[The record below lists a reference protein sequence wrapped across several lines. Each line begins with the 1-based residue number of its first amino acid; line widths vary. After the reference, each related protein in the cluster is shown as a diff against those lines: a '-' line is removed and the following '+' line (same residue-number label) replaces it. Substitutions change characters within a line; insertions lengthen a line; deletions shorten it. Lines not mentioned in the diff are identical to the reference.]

1 MLPGAPSAA
10 SCCAKMRPAADD
22 AVQAGKRGGEADGA
36 LAESIRRPVCAG
48 RQGRSGGG
56 AADGGCSA
64 RRQPQWP
71 DEKGRVWRRRE
82 TLFRVC
88 KDNLHVCFRHS
99 PEVRLSDRLKAVYPC
114 RHSGRYSLLGNW
126 IQRKVRFRAR
136 TYASGQLRPHG
147 KNFKKP
153 GGEVACRTRIFL
165 RRSGT
170 WIPH

>member
-1 MLPGAPSAA
+1 MGPSQRA
-10 SCCAKMRPAADD
+10 S
-22 AVQAGKRGGEADGA
+22 GGQSA
-36 LAESIRRPVCAG
+36 L
-48 RQGRSGGG
+48 GGG
-56 AADGGCSA
+56 AGGGGPLTGAAAPDGSLSGPMKRAECGEEG
-64 RRQPQWP
+64 RRF
-71 DEKGRVWRRRE
+71 
-82 TLFRVC
+82 FRVC

-99 PEVRLSDRLKAVYPC
+99 PEVLLSDRLKAVYPC